1 MSRRTLDTEIITI
14 RQVNALTP
22 TNSLIPALTTLT
34 SDGQGGTFWA
44 IPSSLGGIPAL
55 NQVVVDNLPF
65 PMTSTFNTLY
75 ISTAQGMGSVTNST
89 TKLVT
94 LYAKGFDTFDIS
106 GGNTLTSY
114 VNSTVSPTMT
124 LVGRNGVKITGDPVK
139 RTIFFDSIASAVST
153 GIYGYSGINVVSNA
167 STLKQDAILN
177 SNRLQLS
184 AGSVSSILNLVG
196 VGDIVLNGNSTSN
209 SVFLTISSF
218 NSAEYLKISSLVQNT
233 YGSSL
238 STASSFF
245 CANSTLIQTAST
257 LSNFGISSLLS
268 TSSNLQSKLQF
279 AENNVMNFYTNIDLF
294 KLLST
299 SVQSNINSNIVKFN
313 QLSNGLDTIAS
324 YTSSINTSPFMGT
337 YTGTIGIDQHITIS
351 TVQFRLDTMST
362 FIDNGAKVTISYS
375 PSLLYNFIIPTSGIA
390 SVSTFIVAQ
399 NSRINEAVFV
409 RPWFVQTTNPS
420 ITQPYLYTDTMH
432 FTINSSNITTALD
445 STFTIYHHVDLN
457 SVSYGSAANTA
468 VNVMTSSNNSF
479 AISLSG
485 MNY

>member
-44 IPSSLGGIPAL
+44 VPSSLGGIPTL

-75 ISTAQGMGSVTNST
+75 ISTAQGMGSFTNST
-89 TKLVT
+89 TKLFT

-114 VNSTVSPTMT
+114 QNSIVSPTMT
-124 LVGRNGVKITGDPVK
+124 LVGRNGVKITGDPVT
-139 RTIFFDSIASAVST
+139 RTVFFDSIASAIST

-196 VGDIVLNGNSTSN
+196 VGDVVLNANSTSN

-218 NSAEYLKISSLVQNT
+218 TSAEYLTISSLVQNT
-233 YGSSL
+233 YGSTL

-245 CANSTLIQTAST
+245 CATSTLIETAST

-268 TSSNLQSKLQF
+268 TSSNLQTKLQF

-299 SVQSNINSNIVKFN
+299 SLQSNINSNVTSFSA
-313 QLSNGLDTIAS
+313 LSNNLNSVAS
-324 YTSSINTSPFMGT
+324 FTSSLNTSGFMGA
-337 YTGTIGIDQHITIS
+337 YTGTQTIDQHITIS
-351 TVQFRLDTMST
+351 TVQFRLDTLSS
-362 FIDNGAKVTISYS
+362 FIDNGAQVTITYS
-375 PSLLYNFIIPTSGIA
+375 PSLLYNFLIPTSGIA
-390 SVSTFIVAQ
+390 SVSTFVMAQ
-399 NSRINEAVFV
+399 DSRIAEATFV
-409 RPWFVQTTNPS
+409 RPWFVQTTNPVLP
-420 ITQPYLYTDTMH
+420 QPYLYTDTVH
-432 FTINSSNITTALD
+432 FTINSSNLIAALN
-445 STFTIYHHVDLN
+445 STFTMYHHVDLT
-457 SVSYGSAANTA
+457 SVSIASDANLV
-468 VNVMTSSNNSF
+468 VNVLTSSNNSF
-479 AISLSG
+479 TIGLTG
-485 MNY
+485 MN